1 MKELFKKGEILTL
14 PNQLSILRL
23 LLIPLFV
30 YLYAGLHNYVAAILV
45 VVFSG
50 LTDVL
55 DGIIARRYNQVTDL
69 GKVLD
74 PVADKLTQLALVI
87 CLGLRWPLMWAVLA
101 LFVVKELTMGILGL
115 LVLRRT
121 GKVNSAKWYGKL
133 CTAVLYGGMGLL
145 VLLPGLPEDV
155 VMSII
160 SLCLVALAMSF
171 CLYVRR
177 YVLLLREAKKA
188 GR

>member
-1 MKELFKKGEILTL
+1 MKGVFKKEDLLTL
-14 PNQLSILRL
+14 PNQMSILRL

-45 VVFSG
+45 VIFSG

-74 PVADKLTQLALVI
+74 PAADKLTQLALVI
-87 CLGLRWPLMWAVLA
+87 CLGLRWPWMWAVLA
-101 LFVVKELTMGILGL
+101 LFVVKEITMGLMGL
-115 LVLRRT
+115 AVLRRT

-133 CTAVLYGGMGLL
+133 CTSVLYTGMG
-145 VLLPGLPEDV
+145 VLILFPGLPETAV
-155 VMSII
+155 SSII
-160 SLCLVALAMSF
+160 GLCAAVLLMSF
-171 CLYVRR
+171 GLYVRR
-177 YVLLLREAKKA
+177 YVLLLRQAK
-188 GR
+188 GQVG